1 MSLDGDGAAEGLM
14 GREFTM
20 TTLRERDEETAKKK
34 GLMAGAAMV
43 ATGVA
48 AVAAGPMLAVVGL
61 VWLGHRAFREHAA
74 LYLERRRE
82 AIVEGVG

>member
-1 MSLDGDGAAEGLM
+1 MPLDGDGVFEGLM
-14 GREFTM
+14 GRELTM

-61 VWLGHRAFREHAA
+61 VPTAYLTYDWFMYRAKRGMRF
-74 LYLERRRE
+74 
-82 AIVEGVG
+82 